1 MFSLY
6 KQAINK
12 IFNGIRD
19 PARSA
24 VFLSSVDKRV
34 ELRASQHTDPELT
47 VLLPQYLR
55 LSGEHG
61 MVSLC
66 SLGSRYQDLALI
78 VDQLG
83 FHNLL
88 EGRIPKLFLR
98 VREDDIT
105 RRCLRRHA
113 GHLCNGLILRLLQI
127 TCRQWT
133 FGNSTTV
140 HLWGPDG
147 RKSEDLLWTDTSTL
161 LEDNRCLLDIDFTS
175 LGDAPAATCQV

>member
-1 MFSLY
+1 
-6 KQAINK
+6 
-12 IFNGIRD
+12 
-19 PARSA
+19 
-24 VFLSSVDKRV
+24 
-34 ELRASQHTDPELT
+34 
-47 VLLPQYLR
+47 
-55 LSGEHG
+55 
-61 MVSLC
+61 
-66 SLGSRYQDLALI
+66 LALI

-98 VREDDIT
+98 VWEDDIT

-113 GHLCNGLILRLLQI
+113 GHLCNGLIVRLLQI
-127 TCRQWT
+127 SRRQWT

-175 LGDAPAATCQV
+175 LGDAPAATCQVWLSEVEAVRFAAREDDGDDSTEGSLSDMHIPALVDTEDCIHLRRRRRWQSGIIEHSACSISLMEEVTPYGPG